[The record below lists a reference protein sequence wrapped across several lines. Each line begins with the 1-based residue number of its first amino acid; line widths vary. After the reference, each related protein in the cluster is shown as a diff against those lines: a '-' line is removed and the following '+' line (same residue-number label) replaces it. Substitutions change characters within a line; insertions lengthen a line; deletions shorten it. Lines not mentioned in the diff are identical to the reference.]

1 MYTHMQYHTHKN
13 CDDLNLNLG
22 HMSIVLS
29 KINKY
34 CVQYQTGHLGST
46 IPDLQPRVVITCV
59 KDEHAEGQLDD
70 PDARP
75 NLDDCFNK
83 ILFVKSDYN
92 SLNHNIFIKI
102 TYILKKCF

>member
-1 MYTHMQYHTHKN
+1 
-13 CDDLNLNLG
+13 
-22 HMSIVLS
+22 MSIVLA

-34 CVQYQTGHLGST
+34 YIHYQNGHLGST

-59 KDEHAEGQLDD
+59 RVEHAEGQLDNEPWMHLDD

-83 ILFVKSDYN
+83 ILFVASDYN
-92 SLNHNIFIKI
+92 SINQNIFI
-102 TYILKKCF
+102 